1 MWCRNCN
8 IETKENKC
16 PVCGA
21 ETVED
26 IPVEIMWCGICHVP
40 VLQQV
45 SQTDKGVCPRCG
57 SKMKHMAAD
66 IRPVFPEER
75 LLLEILLDKKPH
87 EFIEKSVWE
96 VNSRYYID
104 GKAVS
109 LPSSLFKMADADGI
123 ARKIEENKAANSYES
138 FDENINAFIEANEGR
153 LFPPLPP

>member
-1 MWCRNCN
+1 MLFR
-8 IETKENKC
+8 
-16 PVCGA
+16 
-21 ETVED
+21 
-26 IPVEIMWCGICHVP
+26 
-40 VLQQV
+40 
-45 SQTDKGVCPRCG
+45 S
-57 SKMKHMAAD
+57 D